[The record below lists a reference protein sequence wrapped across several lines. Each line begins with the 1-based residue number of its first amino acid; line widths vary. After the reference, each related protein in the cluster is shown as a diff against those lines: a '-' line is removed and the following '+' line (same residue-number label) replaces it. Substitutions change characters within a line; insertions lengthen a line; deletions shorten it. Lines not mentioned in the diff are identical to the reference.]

1 MEALMR
7 RALNILLVVAGVL
20 VSVIGSQSETGLTN
34 DRVHNVVVVDG
45 LHIALPNGLRSF
57 PAGLIPLP

>member
-1 MEALMR
+1 MR

>member
-1 MEALMR
+1 MR
-7 RALNILLVVAGVL
+7 RALNILLVLAGVL
-20 VSVIGSQSETGLTN
+20 VSVIGSQSGTGLTN

-45 LHIALPNGLRSF
+45 LHIALPSGIRSL